1 MNPSKGHTP
10 DLETTI
16 NNKKNEGSRHWGDW
30 QAYFNRPLGIN
41 RSEGIY

>member
-16 NNKKNEGSRHWGDW
+16 NNKKESSFYEKIKKIKKSIELGPC
-30 QAYFNRPLGIN
+30 YFI
-41 RSEGIY
+41 S